1 MRSSIAASIFAAL
14 LMCGSAHAQDTLKIG
29 IVLPLSGPFTS
40 TGKQILTGARL
51 SLDQN
56 GATFGGK
63 KLELIV
69 KDDGAV
75 ADQSKRIVQER
86 ITREQ
91 VGIVAG
97 FGLTPL
103 AFAAAPLATQGK
115 VPMIVMGAA
124 TSSVTERSPF
134 IMHTSFAQ
142 AQAPAVPA
150 D

>member
-1 MRSSIAASIFAAL
+1 MRSSLATRILATV
-14 LMCGSAHAQDTLKIG
+14 LMCGSAHAQDTVKIG

-40 TGKQILTGARL
+40 TGEQSRTGVRVC
-51 SLDQN
+51 LDQN
-56 GATFGGK
+56 GPTVGGK
-63 KLELIV
+63 KLELVV